1 MGRERYDRVMSLR
14 PLFPTQVYEAS
25 LAAAP
30 GWAELH
36 EEILDLCLV
45 MAEEDEAGI
54 EWCKTNHYPGYTSYG
69 SINDL
74 PHRFPEFAELKRLLD
89 KHAAAYAKALHFDLA
104 RKPKLD
110 NLWVNVLMPGG
121 GHTGHIHPHAIISG
135 TIYIHIP
142 DGASSLKIE
151 DPRLTMMMARPGLT
165 AEASEAE
172 KPFVYLKPAS
182 GTILM
187 WESWLRHEVPAS
199 RAEEQRISI
208 SFNYA

>member
-1 MGRERYDRVMSLR
+1 MSLR

-89 KHAAAYAKALHFDLA
+89 KHAAAYARALHFDLA
-104 RKPKLD
+104 KKPRLD

-135 TIYIHIP
+135 TIYIHVP

-151 DPRLTMMMARPGLT
+151 DPRLVMMMARPGLT
-165 AEASEAE
+165 AEATEAE

-187 WESWLRHEVPAS
+187 WESWLRHEVPAN

>member
-1 MGRERYDRVMSLR
+1 
-14 PLFPTQVYEAS
+14 
-25 LAAAP
+25 
-30 GWAELH
+30 
-36 EEILDLCLV
+36 

-54 EWCKTNHYPGYTSYG
+54 AWCKTNHYPGYTSYG

-135 TIYIHIP
+135 TIYIHVP

-151 DPRLTMMMARPGLT
+151 DPRLVMMMARPGLT
-165 AEASEAE
+165 AEATEAE

-187 WESWLRHEVPAS
+187 WESWLRHEVPAN

>member
-1 MGRERYDRVMSLR
+1 MSLR
-14 PLFPTQVYEAS
+14 SLFPTQVYEAS

-30 GWAELH
+30 AWPELH

-74 PHRFPEFAELKRLLD
+74 PHRFPEFAELKKLLD
-89 KHAAAYAKALHFDLA
+89 RHAAGHQDVNPQIVQPGLA
-104 RKPKLD
+104 REVKVQRPG
-110 NLWVNVLMPGG
+110 VGG

-135 TIYIHIP
+135 TIYVHVP

-151 DPRLTMMMARPGLT
+151 DPRLVMMMARPGLT
-165 AEASEAE
+165 AEASETE

-182 GTILM
+182 GTLLM
-187 WESWLRHEVPAS
+187 WESWLRHEVPAN